1 MIRLSPEGDGGLVA
15 RLESRV
21 EQQSTLIAMMK
32 QRLDDTLRELQEV
45 RGLCEQHMAEAQAV
59 SQQLAEE
66 SGARELVE
74 ERFRQLVYNHEEM
87 IKIKDEYKS
96 TCIQLRKELAGSSER
111 DREEV
116 AAVQS
121 ELQGVREGRRDAEA
135 RCVELEAGLRDLTAQ
150 HETACA
156 EAVKYKQKV
165 EAFRTA
171 VEEAHC
177 KHREGVGVWERQTE
191 LLTQQLADREAE
203 VTCKDERV
211 CALTSQLEQAKIE
224 LQIAQRKFQLQANE
238 VNTDKEVV
246 RLRAE
251 VQQEREK
258 NGSLD
263 TEFVAYRK
271 HSSQLLAQER
281 EINHRL
287 RHLD

>member
-32 QRLDDTLRELQEV
+32 QRLDDTLREVLTVHAASLPPAQRSALLTLSQLQEV

-156 EAVKYKQKV
+156 EAVNYKQKV
-165 EAFRTA
+165 EGERGGGGCSKVCLLRVCVCMQLSGRLWRRLIASTGRGWVCGSGRQSCSHSSLQT
-171 VEEAHC
+171 
-177 KHREGVGVWERQTE
+177 ERQ
-191 LLTQQLADREAE
+191 RS
-203 VTCKDERV
+203 R
-211 CALTSQLEQAKIE
+211 
-224 LQIAQRKFQLQANE
+224 
-238 VNTDKEVV
+238 
-246 RLRAE
+246 
-251 VQQEREK
+251 
-258 NGSLD
+258 
-263 TEFVAYRK
+263 
-271 HSSQLLAQER
+271 
-281 EINHRL
+281 
-287 RHLD
+287 